1 MNIYWKMLMAM
12 VDVPNLKDL
21 SSYHSKLNQTAHIYV
36 HDLK

>member
-1 MNIYWKMLMAM
+1 M

-21 SSYHSKLNQTAHIYV
+21 LSYHSELNQTAHIYV